1 MNTTPY
7 CIVTEDDAILEQ
19 DLSLPAAEL
28 ALCHYLGHG
37 EDCYIG
43 LTADYTN

>member
-1 MNTTPY
+1 MSTTPY
-7 CIVTEDDAILEQ
+7 CIVTEYDTLLEQ

-28 ALCHYLGHG
+28 ALSYYLGHG